1 MSIQIRN
8 AFSMRVLVMT
18 AIVGFF
24 TGAQAADV
32 TPQEINAKECKK
44 YVDSL
49 FDEFPDFPQ
58 SKYLNRESAVRT
70 CTNEMN
76 NNYRNGLPCYA
87 THTPRDVE
95 NYREEKRKKDA
106 LAYRARS
113 QDTLDRIQKSCA
125 RPIFNIYVD
134 MYAQKTKG
142 ISKEDQV
149 KVLRAQLH
157 SAEPNTILDGILM
170 GLSYKALDEI
180 YSTTGPTTDTEAAYR
195 VVAFH
200 KKCTEMYEQALF
212 LR

>member
-1 MSIQIRN
+1 MVMNNRN
-8 AFSMRVLVMT
+8 AFTMFVV
-18 AIVGFF
+18 AVAPIVSFF
-24 TGAQAADV
+24 ATAQAADA
-32 TPQEINAKECKK
+32 TPQEINAKECRK

-49 FDEFPDFPQ
+49 FDEFSNFSQ
-58 SKYLNRESAVRT
+58 SKYVNRKSAART

-76 NNYRNGLPCYA
+76 SNYKNGLPSYA

-106 LAYRARS
+106 LTFRAKNKE
-113 QDTLDRIQKSCA
+113 TLERIQKSCA
-125 RPIFNIYVD
+125 KPIFNIYVG

-142 ISKEDQV
+142 VPKEDQV
-149 KVLRAQLH
+149 KLLRTLLH
-157 SAEPNTILDGILM
+157 SSEPKTILDSILI

-180 YSTTGPTTDTEAAYR
+180 YSRGGPTTNAEAADR

-200 KKCTEMYEQALF
+200 ERCIEMYEQALF